1 VNDDCLPKDKL
12 EQAQCEAMYQGQ
24 GHSADETARLIMN
37 NCPCHF
43 HCYEGCA
50 NCGTYECADATLI
63 DPASQAGIQPQAA
76 GAADPGQFVLEY
88 SDEFEGTLLNTNKWV
103 AMSKGQSGRS
113 DQSRVKIIYRCWLT
127 LGLKFLT

>member
-1 VNDDCLPKDKL
+1 MPKDKL

-50 NCGTYECADATLI
+50 NCGTYECADASLI
-63 DPASQAGIQPQAA
+63 DPATQAGIQPQAA

-88 SDEFEGTLLNTNKWV
+88 SDEFEGTLLNTNKWI
-103 AMSKGQSGRS
+103 AMSKGQSGRN
-113 DQSRVKIIYRCWLT
+113 DQFRVKIL
-127 LGLKFLT
+127 